1 MADVHDEKTRSYNMS
16 RIKGSNT
23 KPESIVRKYLF
34 SHGYR
39 YRKNDKRY
47 PGTPDIVLPKYKTVV
62 FVNGCFWHKHDGC
75 RYFVWPQNNA
85 EFWKEK
91 IESNVARDQRDYR
104 LLREAGWR
112 VIVIWECEL
121 RKNLVDQTLQKL
133 DDSIRMGF
141 GGQED
146 EKEIEN

>member
-23 KPESIVRKYLF
+23 KPESIVRSYLF

>member
-121 RKNLVDQTLQKL
+121 RKNLIDQTLQKL

>member
-47 PGTPDIVLPKYKTVV
+47 PGTPDVVLPKYKTVV

-133 DDSIRMGF
+133 DGSIRMGF

-146 EKEIEN
+146 EKKIEN